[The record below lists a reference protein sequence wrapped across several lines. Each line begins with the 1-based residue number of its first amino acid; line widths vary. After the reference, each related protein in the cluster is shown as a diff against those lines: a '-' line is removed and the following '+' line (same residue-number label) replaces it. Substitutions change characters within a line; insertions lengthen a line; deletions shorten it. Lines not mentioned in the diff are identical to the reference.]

1 MDVSCYCIV
10 PSPADGEEH
19 TAMTTDASS
28 SELEARGL
36 VRSEL
41 EPLRATLD
49 EFREGFLDDLHAME
63 RRLIRTMVG
72 TMLGG
77 VLTIALIAVAVSA

>member
-1 MDVSCYCIV
+1 
-10 PSPADGEEH
+10 
-19 TAMTTDASS
+19 MTTDASS

>member
-1 MDVSCYCIV
+1 MT
-10 PSPADGEEH
+10 AD
-19 TAMTTDASS
+19 AS

-63 RRLIRTMVG
+63 RRLIQTMLG

-77 VLTIALIAVAVSA
+77 MMAAAAIAAAASA